1 MAGRTKCK
9 FCTRLRRQQAVPY
22 LRDEARTAARRC
34 RRRGHGS
41 LTVLKNTRRGT
52 RMKWTEGLRSAIHRL
67 RLRREFSGRVDTPHH
82 RISNPWHAVSVESGL
97 YACRAALDLRGK
109 RMLSRE
115 APVLPLVACPHADQC
130 TCRFRHHA
138 DRRAVDRRARD
149 AGLPTGAFLNGTGP
163 ERRGPSHGRRKTD
176 V

>member
-1 MAGRTKCK
+1 
-9 FCTRLRRQQAVPY
+9 
-22 LRDEARTAARRC
+22 
-34 RRRGHGS
+34 
-41 LTVLKNTRRGT
+41 
-52 RMKWTEGLRSAIHRL
+52 MKWTEGLRSAIHRL
-67 RLRREFSGRVDTPHH
+67 RLRREFSGRVETRQ

-97 YACRAALDLRGK
+97 YACRAALALRGR

-115 APVLPLVACPHADQC
+115 APALPLVACEHPDQC

-176 V
+176 F